1 MATSYL
7 DLTNELLRELNE
19 VPLTAGDFGQALG
32 IQAYVKDCVNRAYFD
47 IINEEPQWP
56 FLSAPI
62 PSLANYD
69 PMLGNVTLN
78 TSAGQRFYHLKV
90 FSSNI
95 KEDYSSIDW
104 NTFYLTTEGI
114 AGETAPYVSKNL
126 RYTTTE
132 EWKDYFRTAENA
144 DNADQAV
151 GGEPSRVIRS
161 QDGRSFG
168 LSPIPDKAY
177 KVWFSAWV
185 LPTKLTVATDLI
197 AFPEMYT
204 SVLLAKARYYIWQ
217 FKDNPQSAA
226 FALDDYKKGLKS
238 MRSNLIEPVPS
249 YFKDDRVR
257 FI

>member
-19 VPLTAGDFGQALG
+19 VPLAAGDFTTAVG
-32 IQAYVKDCVNRAYFD
+32 IQAYVKDCVNRSYFD

-56 FLSAPI
+56 FLSAPL
-62 PSLANYD
+62 PALATYD
-69 PMLGNVTLN
+69 PMLGNVVLQTI
-78 TSAGQRFYHLKV
+78 AGQRFYQLKV
-90 FSSNI
+90 FSPNTTQ
-95 KEDYSSIDW
+95 DYSSIDW
-104 NTFYLTTEGI
+104 NTFYLTTEGVS
-114 AGETAPYVSKNL
+114 GETAPYVSKNL
-126 RYTTTE
+126 RFTTTE
-132 EWKDYFRTAENA
+132 EWKDYFRASENA

-168 LSPIPDKAY
+168 LSPIPDKKY

-185 LPTKLTVATDLI
+185 LPTKLTDHNDQVV
-197 AFPEMYT
+197 FPEMYT

-226 FALDDYKKGLKS
+226 FALEDYKKGLDS
-238 MRSNLIEPVPS
+238 MRSNLMEPVPS